1 MAAVTS
7 LYARAFV
14 DVVFGSKLDIARTVA
29 EIDDFASILAGSAEL
44 RNVLDNPAVPQAQ
57 KLKLLDSLVTQAGAS
72 KPVRNFLAILM
83 EKRRL
88 NLLPAIAKQVK
99 TDINERLGFAD
110 AEIVSARQLGTEER
124 SALEAQVAK
133 AIGKTIRAR
142 YVQDKSVLGG
152 ALVKVGSTVYDGSVR
167 GQLDRIRQSMLQ

>member
-14 DVVFGSKLDIARTVA
+14 DVVFGSKLDTARTVA